1 MLGIRIGLAADLAG
15 RGEPGEAVGHL
26 TAAQEL
32 LARTSESVRDVMA
45 ELRPPVLDDLGLL
58 PALEWLGRRQSQGNG
73 ALVRVDGDRSAPRL
87 DRDTELTLL
96 RIAEE
101 AITNAITHA
110 HAGSVEVSLA
120 RSPGRVRLTISDDGV
135 GFDPAG
141 PKAPGAEGHW
151 GLTIMHER
159 ALAIGGT
166 LAVDSRAGGG
176 TRVTVVVPEAA
187 RGG

>member
-1 MLGIRIGLAADLAG
+1 
-15 RGEPGEAVGHL
+15 
-26 TAAQEL
+26 
-32 LARTSESVRDVMA
+32 
-45 ELRPPVLDDLGLL
+45 
-58 PALEWLGRRQSQGNG
+58 
-73 ALVRVDGDRSAPRL
+73 VDGDHGAPRL

-110 HAGSVEVSLA
+110 RAGSVEVSIA
-120 RSPGRVRLTISDDGV
+120 RSSGRMRLTISDDGV
-135 GFDPAG
+135 GFHPER
-141 PKAPGAEGHW
+141 PKAPGAENHW
-151 GLTIMHER
+151 GLTIMRER

-166 LAVDSRAGGG
+166 LTVDSRAGGG